1 MRIIL
6 AGHIIINI
14 LGGSTYFLLNSFL
27 GAGVSF
33 VGIAQS
39 IIMYFYNRKEKR
51 PPLCPSVRKD
61 TWAVLF
67 ALRRVI
73 LLKQ

>member
-51 PPLCPSVRKD
+51 PPLWLLAIFV
-61 TWAVLF
+61 
-67 ALRRVI
+67 ALIRVDKI
-73 LLKQ
+73 YSAKKP